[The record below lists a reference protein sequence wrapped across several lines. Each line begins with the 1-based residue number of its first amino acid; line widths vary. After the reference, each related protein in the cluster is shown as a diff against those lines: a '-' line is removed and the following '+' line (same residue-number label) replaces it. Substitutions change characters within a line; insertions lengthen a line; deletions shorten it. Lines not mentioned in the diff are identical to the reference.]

1 MRFEGF
7 VCPGMAQPITFNRWG
22 TMPKFADI
30 RPVLLKYIDSA
41 PLPEPE
47 KPETMATPK
56 WLSPYPSHS
65 GYVIAMLREVVE
77 QIPVPAPKLR
87 KRKVRKRVRGVSLRG
102 VPFDA

>member
-1 MRFEGF
+1 MQYSSVR
-7 VCPGMAQPITFNRWG
+7 QT
-22 TMPKFADI
+22 
-30 RPVLLKYIDSA
+30 LLKYIDSA
-41 PLPEPE
+41 PLPDPE

-87 KRKVRKRVRGVSLRG
+87 KRKPRKRVRGVSLKG
-102 VPFDA
+102 VPFE